1 MTDPTTGVKVK
12 RRNGQRAVVA
22 ERTFSSGEAILPLR
36 GVVVPQPN
44 RYTIQLGAAEHLD
57 GSEPDPE
64 RAAAAFPWR
73 FLNHRCDPN
82 AAVRGRE
89 LVALRPI
96 APGDE
101 VTFDY
106 STTEFDMAEP
116 FDCRCG
122 VPACLGR
129 VRGYLHLTP
138 AQRRAREGRVAPH
151 VVALLPAEAAA
162 T

>member
-1 MTDPTTGVKVK
+1 MSDPTTGVKV
-12 RRNGQRAVVA
+12 RQRNGQRAVVA
-22 ERTFSSGEAILPLR
+22 ERDFAAGQAILPLR
-36 GVVVPQPN
+36 GVVVPRPN

-57 GSEPDPE
+57 GTEADPE
-64 RAAAAFPWR
+64 RAAVAYPWR

-96 APGDE
+96 ASGDE

-138 AQRRAREGRVAPH
+138 AQRRAREGRAAPH
-151 VVALLPAEAAA
+151 VAAMLSAAVASV
-162 T
+162 